1 MAKHKKRVQN
11 LQKMNNKLITKIF
24 LIVVALPTLLV
35 GLQAFF
41 DPQAIM
47 DNVDVVLGN
56 PSGKS
61 STRAIYGGMH
71 LMFGAYFIYG
81 AFKAQREAL
90 LILALYATGFAL
102 GRFYSLAVD
111 GSPNPFISTWIW
123 VETILAIASWS
134 LLTKIKSPMVA

>member
-1 MAKHKKRVQN
+1 
-11 LQKMNNKLITKIF
+11 MNHNLITKIF
-24 LIVVALPTLLV
+24 LIVVALPTLMV
-35 GLQAFF
+35 GVQAFF

-47 DNVDVVLGN
+47 DNVDVILGN

-90 LILALYATGFAL
+90 LILALYTTGFAV

-111 GSPNPFISTWIW
+111 GSPNAFISTWIW
-123 VETILAIASWS
+123 VETTLALISWG
-134 LLTKIKSPMVA
+134 LMTRTKQEKVVLAGA

>member
-1 MAKHKKRVQN
+1 
-11 LQKMNNKLITKIF
+11 MNNTLITKIF
-24 LIVVALPTLLV
+24 LIVVALPTLMV
-35 GLQAFF
+35 GVQAFF

-47 DNVDVVLGN
+47 DNVDVILGN

-71 LMFGAYFIYG
+71 LLFGAYFIYG

-90 LILALYATGFAL
+90 LILALYTTGFAL

-111 GSPNPFISTWIW
+111 GSPNAFISTWIW
-123 VETILAIASWS
+123 VETILALGSWW
-134 LLTKIKSPMVA
+134 LLKRAGTPTTALAES

>member
-1 MAKHKKRVQN
+1 
-11 LQKMNNKLITKIF
+11 MNHNLITKIF
-24 LIVVALPTLLV
+24 LILVALPTLMV
-35 GLQAFF
+35 GIQAFF

-47 DNVDVVLGN
+47 DNVDVILGN

-90 LILALYATGFAL
+90 LILALYATGFAI

-111 GSPNPFISTWIW
+111 GSPNAFISTWIW
-123 VETILAIASWS
+123 VETTLALISWGLMTRARSADVS
-134 LLTKIKSPMVA
+134 LAGA

>member
-1 MAKHKKRVQN
+1 
-11 LQKMNNKLITKIF
+11 MNHNLITKIF
-24 LIVVALPTLLV
+24 LILVALPTLMV
-35 GLQAFF
+35 GIQAFF

-47 DNVDVVLGN
+47 DNVDVILGN

-81 AFKAQREAL
+81 AFKARREAL
-90 LILALYATGFAL
+90 LILALYATGFAI

-111 GSPNPFISTWIW
+111 GSPNAFISTWIW
-123 VETILAIASWS
+123 VETTLALISWGLMTRARSADVS
-134 LLTKIKSPMVA
+134 LAGA

>member
-1 MAKHKKRVQN
+1 
-11 LQKMNNKLITKIF
+11 MNNTLITKIF
-24 LIVVALPTLLV
+24 LIVVALPTLMV
-35 GLQAFF
+35 GVQAFF

-47 DNVDVVLGN
+47 DNVDVILGN

-71 LMFGAYFIYG
+71 LLFGAYFIYG

-90 LILALYATGFAL
+90 LILALYTTGFAL

-111 GSPNPFISTWIW
+111 GSPNAFISTWIW
-123 VETILAIASWS
+123 VETILALGSWW
-134 LLTKIKSPMVA
+134 LLKRAGTPTAVPAES

>member
-1 MAKHKKRVQN
+1 
-11 LQKMNNKLITKIF
+11 MNNKLITKIF
-24 LIVVALPTLLV
+24 LIVVALPTLMV
-35 GLQAFF
+35 GIQAFF

-47 DNVDVVLGN
+47 DNVGVVLGN

-71 LMFGAYFIYG
+71 LLFGAYFIYG

-90 LILALYATGFAL
+90 LILALYTTGFAM

-111 GSPNPFISTWIW
+111 GSPNAFISTWIW
-123 VETILAIASWS
+123 VETVLALISWG
-134 LLTKIKSPMVA
+134 LLTRSKTTSVTLAAA

>member
-1 MAKHKKRVQN
+1 
-11 LQKMNNKLITKIF
+11 MNNTLITKIF
-24 LIVVALPTLLV
+24 LIVVALPTLMV
-35 GLQAFF
+35 GVQAFF

-47 DNVDVVLGN
+47 DNVDVILGN

-90 LILALYATGFAL
+90 LILALYTTGFAL

-111 GSPNPFISTWIW
+111 GSPNAFIGTWIW
-123 VETILAIASWS
+123 VETILALASWW
-134 LLTKIKSPMVA
+134 LLQRANTPAES

>member
-1 MAKHKKRVQN
+1 
-11 LQKMNNKLITKIF
+11 MNHNLITKIF
-24 LIVVALPTLLV
+24 LILVALPTLMV
-35 GLQAFF
+35 GIQAFF

-47 DNVDVVLGN
+47 DNVDVILGN

-90 LILALYATGFAL
+90 LILALYATGFSI

-111 GSPNPFISTWIW
+111 GSPNAFISTWIW
-123 VETILAIASWS
+123 VETTLALISWGLMTRARSADVS
-134 LLTKIKSPMVA
+134 LAGA

>member
-1 MAKHKKRVQN
+1 MS
-11 LQKMNNKLITKIF
+11 NNLITKIF
-24 LIVVALPTLLV
+24 LIVVALPTLMV

-71 LMFGAYFIYG
+71 LMFGLYFIYG

-90 LILALYATGFAL
+90 LMLALYTTGFAI
-102 GRFYSLAVD
+102 GRFYSLGVD
-111 GSPNPFISTWIW
+111 GSPNAFISAWIW
-123 VETILAIASWS
+123 VETILALIAWG
-134 LLTKIKSPMVA
+134 LLIRVQAPKVALSGA

>member
-1 MAKHKKRVQN
+1 MKKE
-11 LQKMNNKLITKIF
+11 LIAKIF
-24 LIVVALPTLLV
+24 LIVVAIPTLMV

-47 DNVDVVLGN
+47 DNVDVTLGN
-56 PSGKS
+56 NSGKS

-71 LMFGAYFIYG
+71 IFFGGYFIYG

-90 LILALYATGFAL
+90 LILGLYCTGFAL

-111 GSPNPFISTWIW
+111 GAPNAFIGTWIW
-123 VETILAIASWS
+123 VETALAIGAWWLYSKQKAGNTVETAS
-134 LLTKIKSPMVA
+134 

>member
-1 MAKHKKRVQN
+1 
-11 LQKMNNKLITKIF
+11 MNHNLITKIF
-24 LIVVALPTLLV
+24 LIVVALPTLMV
-35 GLQAFF
+35 GVQAFF

-47 DNVDVVLGN
+47 DNVDVILGN

-90 LILALYATGFAL
+90 LILALYSTGFAI

-111 GSPNPFISTWIW
+111 GSPNAFISTWIW
-123 VETILAIASWS
+123 VESALALISWG
-134 LLTKIKSPMVA
+134 LMTKTKKTPVALAGA

>member
-1 MAKHKKRVQN
+1 
-11 LQKMNNKLITKIF
+11 MNHNLITKIF

-35 GLQAFF
+35 GVQAFF

-47 DNVDVVLGN
+47 DNVDVILGN

-90 LILALYATGFAL
+90 LILALYSTGFAI

-111 GSPNPFISTWIW
+111 GSPNAFISTWIW
-123 VETILAIASWS
+123 VETTLALISWG
-134 LLTKIKSPMVA
+134 LMTKTKENKVALVGA